1 MIYINISFKYMYMGL
16 LLGFMALSATFNNI
30 SAMLSLEVL
39 FVEVTTVTREILPQ
53 TCGNS
58 LTIFI
63 T

>member
-1 MIYINISFKYMYMGL
+1 MIYINISFKYMYMEL

-39 FVEVTTVTREILPQ
+39 FVEVTTVTREILPH